1 MPPLFPCLRRA
12 CLFIFLALWRFAPL
26 PAEPAPAPADEEFL
40 LLAEKL
46 DVYVERKNLAKI
58 LEITGDRV
66 KLGIN
71 APRDVVIL
79 RQELQDEVRQ
89 ENLRAVRPGNDVG
102 SLLGAAGDAL
112 ARRRAPSTTNNE
124 KV

>member
-1 MPPLFPCLRRA
+1 
-12 CLFIFLALWRFAPL
+12 
-26 PAEPAPAPADEEFL
+26 L
-40 LLAEKL
+40 LVLS
-46 DVYVERKNLAKI
+46 RKVDQTIVIQHNITIKI

-89 ENLRAVRPGNDVG
+89 ENLRAARPASEV
-102 SLLGAAGDAL
+102 SPLLGAAADAL
-112 ARRRAPSTTNNE
+112 ARRRAQATTNSDR
-124 KV
+124 V